1 MCVCALDIHRSS
13 LTMVLLVKS
22 PVPIVLEGCSFCRPV
37 EPPVIMKTLKTW
49 ETFYQAEPLSIV
61 ACPQDPWPD
70 DLEGALQSNGYYVH
84 WIEHTDI
91 LSLKKTRASLNP
103 DRRWHRGGLMTSM
116 SDISASISSSANEK
130 HIAVLEWMYAALR
143 YQIEELE
150 AELSVE
156 GRELCPGHI
165 SQTCPLC
172 DTWEETFDEQDTFF
186 FEEEVSR

>member
-1 MCVCALDIHRSS
+1 MGTWRFFFVETSRE
-13 LTMVLLVKS
+13 LLVSAGALHLQSIKN
-22 PVPIVLEGCSFCRPV
+22 PVPIVLEGCLFRRPV
-37 EPPVIMKTLKTW
+37 ELSVIIKTLKTW
-49 ETFYQAEPLSIV
+49 ETFYQAEPLFIA

-70 DLEGALQSNGYYVH
+70 DLKGALQSHGYCVH

-91 LSLKKTRASLNP
+91 LSLKKTWASLSP
-103 DRRWHRGGLMTSM
+103 DRRWHRGGLMASM

-143 YQIEELE
+143 YQIKELE
-150 AELSVE
+150 GALYAE

-172 DTWEETFDEQDTFF
+172 DT
-186 FEEEVSR
+186 